1 MCSSDLLYYRLNVVP
16 VLLPPLRER
25 GKDILLLANHFLEIF
40 NRKFHKNINGFTEKA
55 ENALMNYKWKG
66 NIRELKNV
74 IERIVILGE
83 GSYIDLGDLPLE
95 KYKRTEDVDVEL
107 RESMEEVSIQDFNP
121 DFSLEEEVKK
131 LEVKYISLALELCN
145 NNYSNASE
153 LLGISRFALKRRVEK
168 YF

>member
-1 MCSSDLLYYRLNVVP
+1 
-16 VLLPPLRER
+16 
-25 GKDILLLANHFLEIF
+25 
-40 NRKFHKNINGFTEKA
+40 
-55 ENALMNYKWKG
+55 MNYKWKG